1 MFIIPEGER
10 TRKISNYISY
20 EKIILFIDELH
31 TVVGA
36 GATTG
41 SLDAANILKPALA
54 RGELRADSDLDVGIV
69 PRTPELPLTA
79 ELDLHAHL
87 MYEKAGRK
95 R

>member
-1 MFIIPEGER
+1 MGPGSQKPSRCLCPHPRLFYTRLVTAAIIDDLRRALE
-10 TRKISNYISY
+10 TRPPLRLA
-20 EKIILFIDELH
+20 ILS
-31 TVVGA
+31 
-36 GATTG
+36 G
-41 SLDAANILKPALA
+41 SAA

-79 ELDLHAHL
+79 GLDLHAHL